1 MNEPLPT
8 LHLLRDQVFGHYAAV
23 PVAEVAMWRGLIDGI
38 EARYGLD
45 PEGAERLR
53 RPGMETFV
61 FGNDAEDLALLR
73 RSGLVNEIPTEYTL
87 DEQSY
92 RPPVAS
98 LLDLP
103 ADDYSDDDPCDYAAL
118 GLTHEHLPELERMA
132 SNSEWNHSNGGAP
145 LHAVRAITA
154 LGGAEVPGVLLR
166 LLQQASTTELGD
178 WLCEEVKSW
187 LFRGGPES
195 VVPLAEFV
203 ADENVEKWAR
213 VGAVEAMQRVARE
226 HPECRERC
234 VERLIALLAQYAV
247 QAPELN
253 GFLVAALVELGA
265 KEAAPLME
273 RAFAAGRVDETIN
286 GDWEDAQIEL
296 GLKLRRERAPKPT
309 ALSELGRRFRAEL
322 GVPEPFMDEFGNRS
336 APLAD
341 PLAMFAPS
349 ESAPAKVGRNDPC
362 PCGSGK
368 KFKKCCGA

>member
-1 MNEPLPT
+1 MSEPLPT

-23 PVAEVAMWRGLIDGI
+23 PVAEVETWRGLIDGI
-38 EARYGLD
+38 EVRYGLD

-61 FGNDAEDLALLR
+61 FGNVAEDLALLR
-73 RSGLVNEIPTEYTL
+73 RSGLVNEIPTEYAL

-118 GLTHEHLPELERMA
+118 GLTREDLPELMHLA
-132 SNSEWNHSNGGAP
+132 GNPEWHSATGDAP

-154 LGGAEVPGVLLR
+154 LGGAEAPGMQLQLLR
-166 LLQQASTTELGD
+166 LASAEDRGD
-178 WLCEEVKSW
+178 WLCEEVKAQ
-187 LFRGGPES
+187 LFRCGPEA
-195 VVPLAEFV
+195 VGPLADFA
-203 ADENVEKWAR
+203 ADEREEKWAR
-213 VGAVEAMQRVARE
+213 VGAVEALQRVALS
-226 HPECRERC
+226 HPECRSLC
-234 VERLIALLAQYAV
+234 VERLTAQLAQYSV
-247 QAPELN
+247 QTPELN
-253 GFLVAALVELGA
+253 SFLVTALTALGA

-286 GDWEDAQIEL
+286 GDWEDAQVEL

-341 PLAMFAPS
+341 PLAMFAPP
-349 ESAPAKVGRNDPC
+349 EPAPAKVGRNDPC